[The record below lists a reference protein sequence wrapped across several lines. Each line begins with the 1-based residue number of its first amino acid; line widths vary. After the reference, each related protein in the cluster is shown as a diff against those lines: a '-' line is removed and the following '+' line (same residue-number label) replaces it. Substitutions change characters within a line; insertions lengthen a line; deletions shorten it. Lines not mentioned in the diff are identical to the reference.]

1 MLLKFLKKKLIRGKF
16 LKNYIK
22 KDIRLGVNIDHVA
35 TLRNARKE
43 NFPSPI
49 KAAELALQSGAD
61 SITAHLREDRRH
73 INDNDIEEISFNFP
87 GKLNLEMA
95 ATEEMLTIAEKIK
108 PFSCCIVPEKR
119 EEVTTEGGLD
129 VLNNYK
135 KLEPMIEKLKH
146 AGVRTTLF
154 IDPDDSQ
161 LDSCYNLQID
171 CAEIHTGSLCRH
183 YEIKDNRFDFEFKK
197 IRSFSEKLFSNGIEA
212 HAGHGLNYETT
223 KIVSTVNEIKEL
235 NIGFFI
241 IAESIFHGLEK
252 SIINIKEA
260 MIEGRSLR
268 DK

>member
-1 MLLKFLKKKLIRGKF
+1 M
-16 LKNYIK
+16 KNNIK

-43 NFPSPI
+43 NFPSPV

-73 INDNDIEEISFNFP
+73 INDNDIKEISFNFP

-95 ATEEMLTIAEKIK
+95 ATQEMLAIAEKIK

-129 VLNNYK
+129 VINNYN
-135 KLEPMIEKLKH
+135 KLKPMITRLRDV
-146 AGVRTTLF
+146 GVRTTLF

-161 LDSCYNLQID
+161 LESCYDLQID
-171 CAEIHTGSLCRH
+171 CAEIHCGRLCNLH
-183 YEIKDNRFDFEFKK
+183 EKNDNKFDFEFNK
-197 IRSFSEKLFSNGIEA
+197 IKSFSEKLFSNGIEA

-223 KIVSTVNEIKEL
+223 KIISTINEIEEL

-252 SIINIKEA
+252 TIINIKES
-260 MIEGRSLR
+260 MIAGRLLK

>member
-1 MLLKFLKKKLIRGKF
+1 M
-16 LKNYIK
+16 KNNIK

-43 NFPSPI
+43 NFPSPV

-73 INDNDIEEISFNFP
+73 INDNDIKEISFNFP

-95 ATEEMLTIAEKIK
+95 ATQEMLAIAEKIK

-119 EEVTTEGGLD
+119 EEITTEGGLD
-129 VLNNYK
+129 VINNYN
-135 KLEPMIEKLKH
+135 KLKPMITRLRDI
-146 AGVRTTLF
+146 GVRTTLF

-161 LDSCYNLQID
+161 LESCYDLQID
-171 CAEIHTGSLCRH
+171 CAEIHCGRLCNL
-183 YEIKDNRFDFEFKK
+183 YEKNDNKLDFEFNK
-197 IRSFSEKLFSNGIEA
+197 IKSFSEKLFSNGVEA

-223 KIVSTVNEIKEL
+223 KIISTINEIEEL

-252 SIINIKEA
+252 TIINIKES
-260 MIEGRSLR
+260 MMTGRLLK

>member
-1 MLLKFLKKKLIRGKF
+1 M
-16 LKNYIK
+16 KNNIK

-43 NFPSPI
+43 NFPSPV

-73 INDNDIEEISFNFP
+73 IKDNDIEEISFNFP

-95 ATEEMLTIAEKIK
+95 ATEEMLAIAEKIK

-119 EEVTTEGGLD
+119 EEVTTEGGLN
-129 VLNNYK
+129 VINNHN
-135 KLEPMIEKLKH
+135 KLKPMIARLRDV
-146 AGVRTTLF
+146 GVRTTLF

-161 LDSCYNLQID
+161 LNSCYDLQID
-171 CAEIHTGSLCRH
+171 CAEIHCGTLCRL
-183 YEIKDNRFDFEFKK
+183 YENNDNKFDIEFNKIKN
-197 IRSFSEKLFSNGIEA
+197 FSEKLFSNGIEA

-223 KIVSTVNEIKEL
+223 KIISTVNEIEEL

-252 SIINIKEA
+252 TIINIKESMMA
-260 MIEGRSLR
+260 GRLYK

>member
-1 MLLKFLKKKLIRGKF
+1 M
-16 LKNYIK
+16 KNNIK

-43 NFPSPI
+43 NFPSPV

-73 INDNDIEEISFNFP
+73 INDNDIKEISFNFP

-95 ATEEMLTIAEKIK
+95 ATQEMLAIAEKIK

-129 VLNNYK
+129 VINNYN
-135 KLEPMIEKLKH
+135 KLKPMITRLRDI
-146 AGVRTTLF
+146 GIRTTLF
-154 IDPDDSQ
+154 IDPDGSQ
-161 LDSCYNLQID
+161 LESCYDLQID
-171 CAEIHTGSLCRH
+171 CAEIHCGRLCNL
-183 YEIKDNRFDFEFKK
+183 YEKNDNEFDFEFNK
-197 IRSFSEKLFSNGIEA
+197 IKSFSEKLFSNGVEA

-223 KIVSTVNEIKEL
+223 KIISSINEIEEL

-252 SIINIKEA
+252 TIIKIKES
-260 MIEGRSLR
+260 MIAGRLPK

>member
-1 MLLKFLKKKLIRGKF
+1 
-16 LKNYIK
+16 LKNNIK

-43 NFPSPI
+43 NFPSPV

-73 INDNDIEEISFNFP
+73 IKDNDIEEISFNFP

-95 ATEEMLTIAEKIK
+95 ATEEMLAIAEKIK

-119 EEVTTEGGLD
+119 EEVTTEGGLN
-129 VLNNYK
+129 VINNHN
-135 KLEPMIEKLKH
+135 KLKPMIARLRDV
-146 AGVRTTLF
+146 GIRTTLF

-161 LDSCYNLQID
+161 LNSCYDLQID
-171 CAEIHTGSLCRH
+171 CAEIHCGTLCRL
-183 YEIKDNRFDFEFKK
+183 YEKNDNKFDIEFNKIKN
-197 IRSFSEKLFSNGIEA
+197 FSEKLFSNGIEA

-223 KIVSTVNEIKEL
+223 KIISTVNEIEEL

-252 SIINIKEA
+252 TIINIKES
-260 MIEGRSLR
+260 MIAGRLLK

>member
-1 MLLKFLKKKLIRGKF
+1 M
-16 LKNYIK
+16 KNNIK

-43 NFPSPI
+43 NFPSPV

-73 INDNDIEEISFNFP
+73 INDNDIKEISFNFP

-95 ATEEMLTIAEKIK
+95 ATEEMLAIAEKIK

-119 EEVTTEGGLD
+119 EEVTTEGGLN
-129 VLNNYK
+129 VVNNHN
-135 KLEPMIEKLKH
+135 KLKPMITRLRDI
-146 AGVRTTLF
+146 GIRTTLF
-154 IDPDDSQ
+154 IDPEDSQ
-161 LDSCYNLQID
+161 LEACYDLQID
-171 CAEIHTGSLCRH
+171 CAEIHCGRLCNL
-183 YEIKDNRFDFEFKK
+183 YEKNDNKFDFEFNK
-197 IRSFSEKLFSNGIEA
+197 IKSFSEKLFSNGIEA

-223 KIVSTVNEIKEL
+223 KIISTINEIEEL

-252 SIINIKEA
+252 TIINIKES
-260 MIEGRSLR
+260 MIAGRLLK

>member
-1 MLLKFLKKKLIRGKF
+1 M
-16 LKNYIK
+16 KNNIK

-43 NFPSPI
+43 NFPSPV
-49 KAAELALQSGAD
+49 KAAELALKSGAD

-73 INDNDIEEISFNFP
+73 IKDNDIEEISFNFP

-95 ATEEMLTIAEKIK
+95 ATEEMLAIAEKIK

-119 EEVTTEGGLD
+119 EEVTTEGGLN
-129 VLNNYK
+129 VINNHN
-135 KLEPMIEKLKH
+135 KLKPMIARLRDV
-146 AGVRTTLF
+146 GIRTTLF

-161 LDSCYNLQID
+161 LNSCYDLQID
-171 CAEIHTGSLCRH
+171 CAEIHCGTLCRLH
-183 YEIKDNRFDFEFKK
+183 EKNDNNFDFEFNK
-197 IRSFSEKLFSNGIEA
+197 IKSFSEKLFINGIEA

-223 KIVSTVNEIKEL
+223 KIISKINEIEEL

-252 SIINIKEA
+252 TIIKIKES
-260 MIEGRSLR
+260 MIAGRLPK